1 VREARSLLE
10 ELKAVQALMNEIK
23 WLDELIT
30 GLESAVQHVTQGI
43 RVGSRGTVSNDAMG
57 EETVSA
63 VDSIRRLLVARTEY
77 ADRTLE
83 IERRLDEIGISQQH
97 RDILRCV
104 YMKGF
109 ATKRCIEDGDLFV
122 PNWLQIADEMHYH
135 VKYCQQLY
143 RNAKEEIRNIQTR

>member
-63 VDSIRRLLVARTEY
+63 VDSIRRLLVVRTEY

-83 IERRLDEIGISQQH
+83 IERCLDRVNVSQQH
-97 RDILRCV
+97 WDILRCV
-104 YMKGF
+104 YMRGF
-109 ATKRCIEDGDLFV
+109 ASKRRTDEGEYFAPD
-122 PNWLQIADEMHYH
+122 WKRIADEMHYH
-135 VKYCQQLY
+135 EKYCQQLY
-143 RNAKEEIRNIQTR
+143 RNAKEEIRYIQMC